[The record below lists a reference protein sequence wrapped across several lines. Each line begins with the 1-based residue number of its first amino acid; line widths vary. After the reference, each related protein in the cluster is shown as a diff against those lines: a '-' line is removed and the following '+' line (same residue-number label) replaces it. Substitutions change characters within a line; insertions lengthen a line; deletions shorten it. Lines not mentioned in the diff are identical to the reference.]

1 VHCAWAIEINLN
13 HHMKTTPLHDFR
25 ERSSRGES
33 RGLRAHGSFPLTDY
47 QFRSTADA
55 RSVAAFA
62 PGKTS
67 HVSEV
72 KNFRKLSSEFLGD
85 ETTRDYVKEA
95 ILFTIIVAISA
106 WPIIQ
111 MVGALARLVR

>member
-1 VHCAWAIEINLN
+1 
-13 HHMKTTPLHDFR
+13 MKPTPLHDFR

-47 QFRSTADA
+47 QFRSTAEA
-55 RSVAAFA
+55 HSVSGLL
-62 PGKTS
+62 PGKTGR
-67 HVSEV
+67 VSES
-72 KNFRKLSSEFLGD
+72 KDFRKLSTEFLAD

-95 ILFTIIVAISA
+95 ILFTVIVAISA

-111 MVGALARLVR
+111 MIGALARSVR